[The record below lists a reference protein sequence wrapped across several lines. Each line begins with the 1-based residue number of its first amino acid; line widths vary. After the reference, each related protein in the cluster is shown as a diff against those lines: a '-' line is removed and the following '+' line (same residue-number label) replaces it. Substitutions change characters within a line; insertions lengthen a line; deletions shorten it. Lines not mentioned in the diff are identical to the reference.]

1 MTRQE
6 ILQIEKT
13 TNLKIINKKMWE
25 EYKLICGSRGKDL
38 INYIERCG
46 KCMQYLMETKR
57 QDIKSSFN
65 EAMII
70 CNFEGFSKK
79 TRDYASKILI
89 DCWAYGN
96 RISKYFNGISK

>member
-1 MTRQE
+1 MTQKE

-13 TNLKIINKKMWE
+13 IKLKIIDKQKWE
-25 EYKLICGSRGKDL
+25 AYKIVNGSRGKEL
-38 INYIERCG
+38 FNYIERCG
-46 KCMQYLMETKR
+46 KCMQYLMETKK

-65 EAMII
+65 EAMIS

-96 RISKYFNGISK
+96 RISKYFNGASK